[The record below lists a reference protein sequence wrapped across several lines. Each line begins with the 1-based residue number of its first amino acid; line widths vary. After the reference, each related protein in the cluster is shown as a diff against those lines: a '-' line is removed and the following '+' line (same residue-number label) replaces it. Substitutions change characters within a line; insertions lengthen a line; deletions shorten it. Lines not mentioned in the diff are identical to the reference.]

1 MELNINILINIMRD
15 KLWLKVI
22 NRELLE
28 KV

>member
-1 MELNINILINIMRD
+1 MELNINIIINIMRD